1 MVTTSGLALPDT
13 RVYLQGP
20 PGPVLVA
27 RSDARG
33 RFSAS
38 GLCLDPSTATTLS
51 AHRAGFAPGLA
62 PIVTNTSGAA
72 VAHLRLQRLGEK
84 DRG

>member
-1 MVTTSGLALPDT
+1 MVTTSGLALPDA

-72 VAHLRLQRLGEK
+72 VAHLRLRRLGEK
-84 DRG
+84 DGG